1 VAGGR
6 NRISALTGGGT
17 AGHNQWVI
25 PVTSAGRGDLASAPT
40 ELAQRMTVLVSEN
53 ADFVWRSLRRLG
65 VADADVDDALQEVFL
80 VVYRRIADYEDRGLL
95 RAWLFAIS
103 RQVASHYHRGQT
115 RTEQR
120 HRGLI
125 VDVAA
130 QDPHEIV
137 ARREAVGIV
146 SSFLQEL
153 DEPQRV
159 VFYLSEVEGMTAPE
173 ISAATGVGLN
183 TVYGRLRLARKRFE
197 RAVAEHM
204 SEET

>member
-1 VAGGR
+1 VTEPPAF
-6 NRISALTGGGT
+6 
-17 AGHNQWVI
+17 GHNERVI
-25 PVTSAGRGDLASAPT
+25 PVTSAGRRDGGAEPSALA
-40 ELAQRMTVLVSEN
+40 ERMTALVSEN

-65 VADADVDDALQEVFL
+65 VADSDVDDALQEVFL
-80 VVYRRIADYEDRGLL
+80 VVYRRFPDYEDRGLL

-103 RQVASHYHRGQT
+103 RQVASHYHRGQS

-125 VDVAA
+125 VDVTA

-137 ARREAVGIV
+137 ARREAVAIV

-153 DEPQRV
+153 EEPQRV
-159 VFYLSEVEGMTAPE
+159 VFYLAEVEGMTAPE
-173 ISAATGVGLN
+173 IAAAIGVRLN

-197 RAVAEHM
+197 RAVEQHM
-204 SEET
+204 SEES